1 MTSEPIKLLPY
12 GLADFWKIQRDHL
25 YYVDKT
31 RFIPLLEAGARFVFF
46 IRPRR
51 FGKSLWL
58 SVLENYYDLGFK
70 DRFEETFKNTYIGQ
84 HPTEERNS
92 YLILMFNFAMV
103 NPDPRMINESFE
115 DAGRSIVEDFLIRYQ
130 QFFPEKERKD
140 ILSLSKTESQLRR
153 IFLHAAR
160 ENLKI
165 YLLIDEYDNFAN
177 TILTTAGEQAYREL
191 THGAGF
197 FRYFFNLL
205 KGATSGR
212 TSGLERLFITGV
224 SPITMDDVTSGFN
237 IGENISLDQQ
247 YNELLGFCEEDVR
260 DLLAY
265 YKDADK
271 LTLNVDECLGIM
283 RLWYDQYRF
292 STKTSPSVYNS
303 DMVLYF
309 VKEAIKD
316 DALPERM
323 IDQNVRVDYGKL
335 RHLVLVDRKFNGN
348 FSILKGIIDTGET
361 ISELNVSFPLERLL
375 DRVNFVSLLFYLG
388 LVSIADTLKG
398 GPLLRIPNRTVKN
411 LMYGYLR
418 DAFYD
423 VDIFRLDV
431 WRFANLIREMAYD
444 GVWQPVFD
452 FLAEQVQK
460 QTSVRD
466 YLEGEKVIQ
475 GFVLA
480 YLNVTDYYLT
490 WSERELGKGFAD
502 LYLEPFLARFPDM
515 RYGYLIELKYITRGE
530 FSDAA
535 LHSSIKEAKRQAM
548 QYADDERIRKM
559 SKQVTLKKLV
569 LVYNGW
575 ELVHRE
581 EI

>member
-1 MTSEPIKLLPY
+1 
-12 GLADFWKIQRDHL
+12 
-25 YYVDKT
+25 
-31 RFIPLLEAGARFVFF
+31 
-46 IRPRR
+46 
-51 FGKSLWL
+51 
-58 SVLENYYDLGFK
+58 
-70 DRFEETFKNTYIGQ
+70 
-84 HPTEERNS
+84 
-92 YLILMFNFAMV
+92 
-103 NPDPRMINESFE
+103 
-115 DAGRSIVEDFLIRYQ
+115 
-130 QFFPEKERKD
+130 
-140 ILSLSKTESQLRR
+140 
-153 IFLHAAR
+153 
-160 ENLKI
+160 
-165 YLLIDEYDNFAN
+165 
-177 TILTTAGEQAYREL
+177 
-191 THGAGF
+191 
-197 FRYFFNLL
+197 
-205 KGATSGR
+205 
-212 TSGLERLFITGV
+212 
-224 SPITMDDVTSGFN
+224 
-237 IGENISLDQQ
+237 
-247 YNELLGFCEEDVR
+247 
-260 DLLAY
+260 
-265 YKDADK
+265 
-271 LTLNVDECLGIM
+271 
-283 RLWYDQYRF
+283 
-292 STKTSPSVYNS
+292 
-303 DMVLYF
+303 
-309 VKEAIKD
+309 
-316 DALPERM
+316 
-323 IDQNVRVDYGKL
+323 
-335 RHLVLVDRKFNGN
+335 
-348 FSILKGIIDTGET
+348 
-361 ISELNVSFPLERLL
+361 VSFPLERLL

-398 GPLLRIPNRTVKN
+398 GPLLRIQNRTVKN

-515 RYGYLIELKYITRGE
+515 RYGYLIELKYITHGE

>member
-265 YKDADK
+265 YKDAGK

-309 VKEAIKD
+309 VK
-316 DALPERM
+316 
-323 IDQNVRVDYGKL
+323 
-335 RHLVLVDRKFNGN
+335 
-348 FSILKGIIDTGET
+348 
-361 ISELNVSFPLERLL
+361 
-375 DRVNFVSLLFYLG
+375 
-388 LVSIADTLKG
+388 
-398 GPLLRIPNRTVKN
+398 
-411 LMYGYLR
+411 
-418 DAFYD
+418 
-423 VDIFRLDV
+423 
-431 WRFANLIREMAYD
+431 
-444 GVWQPVFD
+444 
-452 FLAEQVQK
+452 
-460 QTSVRD
+460 
-466 YLEGEKVIQ
+466 
-475 GFVLA
+475 
-480 YLNVTDYYLT
+480 
-490 WSERELGKGFAD
+490 
-502 LYLEPFLARFPDM
+502 
-515 RYGYLIELKYITRGE
+515 
-530 FSDAA
+530 
-535 LHSSIKEAKRQAM
+535 
-548 QYADDERIRKM
+548 
-559 SKQVTLKKLV
+559 
-569 LVYNGW
+569 
-575 ELVHRE
+575 
-581 EI
+581 